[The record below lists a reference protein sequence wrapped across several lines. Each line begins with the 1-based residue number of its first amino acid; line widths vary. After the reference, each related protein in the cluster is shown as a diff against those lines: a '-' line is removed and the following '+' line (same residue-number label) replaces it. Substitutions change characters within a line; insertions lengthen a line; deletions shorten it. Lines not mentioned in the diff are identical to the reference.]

1 MNPASLR
8 FTETHEWVS
17 AEGNT
22 ATIGISDFAVH
33 LLTDIVYMSLPKVG
47 KVVRKGESI
56 GEIESVKAV
65 SDLYAPVDGEI
76 IEVNS
81 ELADQ
86 QVLLSESPFE
96 KGWIAKIR
104 MTNPTQAEGLMNYD
118 AYKAHCS
125 SSGH

>member
-17 AEGNT
+17 VSGDI

-47 KVVRKGESI
+47 KKVKRGESI

-76 IEVNS
+76 LEVNTS
-81 ELADQ
+81 LADNQ
-86 QVLLSESPFE
+86 AVLSESPFE
-96 KGWIAKIR
+96 QGWIAKIR
-104 MTNPTQAEGLMNYD
+104 MSNPAQPESLMNYE
-118 AYKAHCS
+118 AYQAHCS
-125 SSGH
+125 QSGH